1 VLGDIGSAIA
11 NIFVNLFSHLDPG
24 ELFEG
29 QRPGWRPRGRTTVPD
44 VCGLN
49 VDEARRTLGREGLRL
64 EVHRLQEPPAPV
76 MGTVV
81 EQNPEPG
88 TRHRRAE
95 PVTVYVQHL
104 RDR

>member
-1 VLGDIGSAIA
+1 
-11 NIFVNLFSHLDPG
+11 
-24 ELFEG
+24 
-29 QRPGWRPRGRTTVPD
+29 
-44 VCGLN
+44 
-49 VDEARRTLGREGLRL
+49 
-64 EVHRLQEPPAPV
+64 

-104 RDR
+104 RDPELRE